1 MRKRVLYKGFMGL
14 VVCIALAAASL
25 QSGKAYGAD
34 TATVK
39 IGYVDLRVA
48 LIESEAGKKA
58 KTEMEAMVKAKQ
70 AAIEEKGKAIEKLKS
85 EIEKQTAV
93 LSPEAKK
100 SKEDEAD
107 RMMRDFQRLTQD
119 AQAEVKKKEADLTGT
134 ILKDIRDVIEKIG
147 HENGYTLILEN
158 FEGMILYAKKDLDIT
173 DKVIK
178 KYNESKTA
186 PKK

>member
-1 MRKRVLYKGFMGL
+1 MGKGVLYKVFFGL
-14 VVCIALAAASL
+14 VVCVAFAAAAL
-25 QSGKAYGAD
+25 QAGKVYGAD
-34 TATVK
+34 PATVK

-48 LIESEAGKKA
+48 LVESEAGKKA
-58 KTEMEAMVKAKQ
+58 KAEMESMVKTKQ
-70 AAIEEKGKAIEKLKS
+70 AAIEEKGKAIEKLKG
-85 EIEKQTAV
+85 EIEKQAAV

-134 ILKDIRDVIEKIG
+134 ILKDIKDVIDKIG
-147 HENGYTLILEN
+147 QENDYSLILEN

-178 KYNESKTA
+178 RYNESKAA

>member
-1 MRKRVLYKGFMGL
+1 MKKRVGVKGLLGL
-14 VVCIALAAASL
+14 MVCLAFVAAFL

-34 TATVK
+34 IAK
-39 IGYVDLRVA
+39 IGYVDLRVT

-58 KTEMEAMVKAKQ
+58 KTEMEVMIKTKQ
-70 AAIEEKGKAIEKLKS
+70 SAIEEKGKAIEKLKG
-85 EIEKQTAV
+85 EVEKQATM

-100 SKEDEAD
+100 SKEDEVD

-119 AQAEVKKKEADLTGT
+119 AQAEVKKRQDELTGA
-134 ILKDIRDVIEKIG
+134 ILKGIKEVIDKIG
-147 HENGYTLILEN
+147 QEEGYSLILEN

-173 DKVIK
+173 DKVIRL
-178 KYNESKTA
+178 YNESKAA

>member
-1 MRKRVLYKGFMGL
+1 MRKGVLYKGFL
-14 VVCIALAAASL
+14 ILAICIAFTAASL

-34 TATVK
+34 AATVK

-48 LIESEAGKKA
+48 LVESEAGKKA
-58 KTEMEAMVKAKQ
+58 KTEMESMVKTKQ
-70 AAIEEKGKAIEKLKS
+70 AAIEEKGKTIEKLKG
-85 EIEKQTAV
+85 EIEKQAAV

-100 SKEDEAD
+100 SKEEDAD

-119 AQAEVKKKEADLTGT
+119 AQAEVKKKEAELTGT
-134 ILKDIRDVIEKIG
+134 ILKDIRDVIAKIG
-147 HENGYTLILEN
+147 QEDGYSLILEN

-178 KYNESKTA
+178 RYNESKPA
-186 PKK
+186 PKR